1 MRTGITLGVVAAQ
14 AAGVLAAGVLA
25 AALAG
30 CATTDPLNNDVGGVG
45 YRSVVVGSPDAESFL
60 YVPFDQW
67 TALGPDDPAR
77 QAAMLGDHN
86 FSPVKANSPVRLTI
100 GIRYLVVPVCAGQ
113 PRWDK
118 AIRPVI
124 EDQKA
129 LTVGC

>member
-1 MRTGITLGVVAAQ
+1 MRTGLTLGAIAA
-14 AAGVLAAGVLA
+14 LAAGVLS
-25 AALAG
+25 G

-45 YRSVVVGSPDAESFL
+45 YRSVVVGSPDADAFL
-60 YVPFDQW
+60 YVPADQW
-67 TALGPDDPAR
+67 AALGPDEASR

-100 GIRYLVVPVCAGQ
+100 GIRYRLIPICAGQ

-118 AIRPVI
+118 AIHPVI
-124 EDQKA
+124 EDQKT